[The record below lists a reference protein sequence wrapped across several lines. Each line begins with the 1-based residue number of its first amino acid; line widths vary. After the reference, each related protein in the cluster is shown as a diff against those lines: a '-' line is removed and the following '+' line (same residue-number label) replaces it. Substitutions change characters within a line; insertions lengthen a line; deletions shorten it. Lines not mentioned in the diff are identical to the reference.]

1 MNKRLWWIIG
11 CTLVGWGCATEV
23 SVVRVTGDTRL
34 STHGIYYYLPRTIVV
49 AEVKV
54 KKTIYVPG
62 PYQEYAEKYLGYAGV
77 GKKTVNYE
85 LMSVQLSA
93 VSEPDPEQ
101 VYFIQTPKGKGF
113 AFELEDN
120 GVLRHVN
127 ASSTHEEKEEAR
139 QARDLQF
146 RSEELPQFRFSPLPL
161 KEKTDTIYKREVY
174 EDSVVV
180 ERWQIEKVLIRST
193 LEESAKEAA
202 ARLASIRAN
211 RYQLITFNEDVQYPA
226 GTLETMLE
234 ELNRM
239 EEEYF
244 KLFTGYTTYEESTF
258 QFKFIPSPTDQGF
271 HPLFRFSPTR
281 GINDSL
287 KMVSETVYL
296 AQESLQLTLPA
307 KQMRGERYVAEGAA
321 MSAQTGL
328 AYRQPEW
335 MKFRLVYNGQT
346 LNHVVLPVAQ
356 MGFVQRLPLP
366 HLANTR
372 LSFDPSTGAL
382 RRLEIK

>member
-11 CTLVGWGCATEV
+11 WTLVGWGCATEV

-34 STHGIYYYLPRTIVV
+34 STHGIYYYLPRTVVV

-62 PYQEYAEKYLGYAGV
+62 PYQEYAEKYLGYSGV

-93 VSEPDPEQ
+93 LSEPDPEQ

-139 QARDLQF
+139 QARDLHF

-174 EDSVVV
+174 DDSVVV

-211 RYQLITFNEDVQYPA
+211 
-226 GTLETMLE
+226 
-234 ELNRM
+234 
-239 EEEYF
+239 
-244 KLFTGYTTYEESTF
+244 
-258 QFKFIPSPTDQGF
+258 
-271 HPLFRFSPTR
+271 
-281 GINDSL
+281 
-287 KMVSETVYL
+287 
-296 AQESLQLTLPA
+296 
-307 KQMRGERYVAEGAA
+307 
-321 MSAQTGL
+321 
-328 AYRQPEW
+328 
-335 MKFRLVYNGQT
+335 
-346 LNHVVLPVAQ
+346 
-356 MGFVQRLPLP
+356 
-366 HLANTR
+366 
-372 LSFDPSTGAL
+372 
-382 RRLEIK
+382 

>member
-1 MNKRLWWIIG
+1 MNKRLWWISLVIV
-11 CTLVGWGCATEV
+11 VGWGCTPKLTV
-23 SVVRVTGDTRL
+23 HRVTGDERL
-34 STHGIYYYLPRTIVV
+34 SPDGIYYYLPRTIVV

-54 KKTIYVPG
+54 KKTMYVPG

-77 GKKTVNYE
+77 AKKTTHYE
-85 LMSVQLSA
+85 LMSVQLSSM
-93 VSEPDPEQ
+93 SEPDPQQ
-101 VYFIQTPKGKGF
+101 VYFIEMPKGHDL
-113 AFELEDN
+113 AFEFEDN

-127 ASSTHEEKEEAR
+127 VSSTREEKEEAR
-139 QARDLQF
+139 QARDLQT
-146 RSEELPQFRFSPLPL
+146 RSEELPQFRFNPLPL
-161 KEKTDTIYKREVY
+161 KEQTDTIYRREVY
-174 EDSVVV
+174 ADSVVV

-193 LEESAKEAA
+193 LEESAREAA
-202 ARLASIRAN
+202 ARLASIRSN

-226 GTLETMLE
+226 GTLDAMLA

-244 KLFTGYTTYEESTF
+244 RLFTGYTTYEESVF
-258 QFKFIPSPTDQGF
+258 QFKFIPSPSDQGF

-307 KQMRGERYVAEGAA
+307 KQMRGERFVTEGAA

-328 AYRQPEW
+328 AYRQPE
-335 MKFRLVYNGQT
+335 MMRFRLVYNGQT
-346 LNHVVLPVAQ
+346 LNQVVLPVAQ
-356 MGFVQRLPLP
+356 MGFVQRLSLP
-366 HLANTR
+366 NVSNSR
-372 LSFDPSTGAL
+372 LSFDPSTGSL
-382 RRLEIK
+382 RRIEIK